1 MLKIRFLQKIKS
13 STIVLSCSALLITS
27 CQTNPQGIN
36 LKPEEETSQKPQ
48 LKYSSLVLQKYSD
61 YLIIPVGFDTKD
73 RARKFSSSSYYEN
86 PFLITNLIFYHKF
99 NDATHLLLN
108 QTAIINQFEYLLPP
122 GFPNQLKPLP
132 SGQPQP
138 NVPGTEQLEP
148 EYLFYKIIPQDT
160 NEDGTLNGN
169 DAILGY
175 LSDLSG
181 KNLQQITPEKTQLQ
195 NWEYLPQQQLILL
208 KIKRDSH
215 KDEKFIFEK
224 HDEILGYFYDLK
236 TQKLQAISPENSQ
249 LLEWKLDKANDLIF
263 LKIRKESNGDGKFS
277 EQDEVNL
284 LKLQISN
291 PIPHKEMI
299 NEELKE
305 QLTKKEIR
313 LP

>member
-1 MLKIRFLQKIKS
+1 MLKSRFLKKIKT
-13 STIVLSCSALLITS
+13 STIVLSCSTLLITS

-215 KDEKFIFEK
+215 KDEKSIFEK
-224 HDEILGYFYDLK
+224 QGCNFRILL
-236 TQKLQAISPENSQ
+236 
-249 LLEWKLDKANDLIF
+249 
-263 LKIRKESNGDGKFS
+263 
-277 EQDEVNL
+277 
-284 LKLQISN
+284 
-291 PIPHKEMI
+291 
-299 NEELKE
+299 
-305 QLTKKEIR
+305 
-313 LP
+313 